1 MVYLLDFRQTN
12 IPPAVPVWITLT

>member
-1 MVYLLDFRQTN
+1 MIYLLAFRQTN